1 MTEKI
6 EYDEWT
12 IPPTKNAESKNTFL
26 RIRPYLGTLWKYSL
40 FDLSVDSLIEF
51 QLLLATFCTGLQD
64 AITYPDFRCFASNQT
79 GNTVVLAVGIASYN
93 YYASKMDS
101 LFHLPNIAMSLG
113 MFLAGAI
120 ITGQM
125 GNYIG
130 GRKRGWQ
137 FVTNL
142 AQTIMVFGAA
152 GIHFAHDVEPT
163 GMWALAI
170 VALLAFSSGAQVAAA
185 RAFRVQEITTAMAT
199 AAWVDLVIDP
209 KLFGTNNHSR
219 DRRALFLA
227 SLIAGSF
234 AGAFMYSKI
243 GSPCALVVSATGK
256 TLVTAMML
264 LPKRSQMNRED
275 STQTLA

>member
-1 MTEKI
+1 M
-6 EYDEWT
+6 
-12 IPPTKNAESKNTFL
+12 
-26 RIRPYLGTLWKYSL
+26 
-40 FDLSVDSLIEF
+40 
-51 QLLLATFCTGLQD
+51 LLATFCTGLQD

-79 GNTVVLAVGIASYN
+79 GNTVVLAVGIVNYD
-93 YYASKMDS
+93 YYASKMNS
-101 LFHLPNIAMSLG
+101 LFHIPNIAMSLG

-130 GRKRGWQ
+130 GRRRGWQ

-142 AQTIMVFGAA
+142 AQTVMVFGAA
-152 GIHFAHDVEPT
+152 GIHFAHDVEQT
-163 GMWALAI
+163 GKWALAI

-185 RAFRVQEITTAMAT
+185 RAFRVPEITTAMAT

-209 KLFGTNNHSR
+209 KLLGTNNHSR

-234 AGAFMYSKI
+234 AGAFLYSKI
-243 GSPCALVVSATGK
+243 GSPCALVVSASGK

-264 LPKRSQMNRED
+264 LPKRSQLNRED
-275 STQTLA
+275 SSQTLA